1 MWGQCIEPGNIPGVS
16 RQPRAHDRAVV
27 TERAAALSG
36 RSRCD
41 RMLHRQHVASQ
52 RASGCGTRRDP
63 RCRVRSGSVADEGA
77 GARLVLARH
86 RRRNVLVH
94 CGAAFKHPA
103 PEDSY
108 ARLGGPRGPLR
119 RLRRQRTAPSQP
131 ANREVP
137 VVANTPIKISHC
149 LFLTDPR
156 SANGHMEAPEPE
168 SIAKVLAFV
177 VVTPLTR
184 SGSRPWPRMAH
195 DGVRKA
201 S

>member
-1 MWGQCIEPGNIPGVS
+1 MEIPDSEIDMWGQCIEPGNIPGVS

-52 RASGCGTRRDP
+52 RASGCG
-63 RCRVRSGSVADEGA
+63 
-77 GARLVLARH
+77 